1 MFGRRKKTIARH
13 IYVAATPD
21 DVAFN
26 VIKQFA
32 KQYGFA
38 YVPLITAGELRQMV
52 ANISPS
58 DIFFF
63 SLTQGVTDVPG
74 AFKTTLQKIG
84 NRVGAIFCVV
94 AEKKDVAM
102 VQQSIKP
109 VRVTAY
115 FSKDSFSAG
124 KIVAAFRE
132 EGLLTNVGTISK
144 SNVNPQQNPPTTTNT
159 PRRNAFSLFK
169 RAASPTQI
177 TTKSKEEPKNEPV
190 QQPEASDFTQPEV
203 NKPEEEEI
211 NPVDFVE
218 SLFKTTNNEEP
229 EEQKETEEIEQTT
242 ETPIESNTENTEV
255 ENPPEQVK
263 ILQRMPV
270 SGERQMPSVNEQT
283 ILFISPYSQSG
294 TTILAENV
302 MLAMALMNAD
312 NDIPIAFVDLSFPP
326 KATFHLRLSEMRM
339 PLKTGIQ
346 IRPATIDEYFHTGD
360 IKILE
365 RGSLAIYD
373 GKVRIFQTFGERQT
387 LTLVQKKPQLI
398 SELLN
403 NLKSVYPLIVV
414 SGSNTFSQP
423 FFDAVIKHATSVVEV
438 MKYIPNPLPDD
449 IAEFLMM
456 HNEIAKYEHLEVK
469 IVALNKV
476 SKNLTREERK
486 IMNSFS
492 PYVVVPEV
500 PSVSMRLPVG
510 SSATFNLPLF
520 VTNKD
525 AQYAGFNSAVSE
537 LLSKFVG
544 VRG

>member
-1 MFGRRKKTIARH
+1 MFGRKKKTTARH
-13 IYVAATPD
+13 IYIAATPND
-21 DVAFN
+21 KTFDVVEA
-26 VIKQFA
+26 FA
-32 KQYGFA
+32 KTYNFV
-38 YVPLITAGELRQMV
+38 YVPLITAGDLARAV
-52 ANISPS
+52 ANITPS

-63 SLTQGVTDVPG
+63 SLSQGMTDVP
-74 AFKTTLQKIG
+74 AQFKTTLQKIG
-84 NRVGAIFCVV
+84 NRVGAIFCIVPD
-94 AEKKDVAM
+94 KKDVAM
-102 VQQSIKP
+102 VQQSVKP

-115 FSKDSFSAG
+115 FSKDSFSVK
-124 KIVAAFRE
+124 KIADAFQA
-132 EGLLTNVGTISK
+132 EGLLSGSPVQPSTPVP
-144 SNVNPQQNPPTTTNT
+144 PQKRPTAPAPQRSTFKM
-159 PRRNAFSLFK
+159 PSLFGRK
-169 RAASPTQI
+169 ATASKVSQMQAKSEEPEKASPVQPEMP
-177 TTKSKEEPKNEPV
+177 KEEE
-190 QQPEASDFTQPEV
+190 
-203 NKPEEEEI
+203 

-218 SLFKTTNNEEP
+218 SLLKTVPEAP
-229 EEQKETEEIEQTT
+229 EEVEEAVPPE
-242 ETPIESNTENTEV
+242 EV
-255 ENPPEQVK
+255 EEAVESVPEAPPEQVK

-270 SGERQMPSVNEQT
+270 SEGRQMSSVNEQT

-312 NDIPIAFVDLSFPP
+312 NDIPIAFVDFSFPP

-373 GKVRIFQTFGERQT
+373 GKVRIFQAFGERQT

-398 SELLN
+398 SGLLN

-486 IMNSFS
+486 VMNSFS

-500 PSVSMRLPVG
+500 PPISMRLPVG